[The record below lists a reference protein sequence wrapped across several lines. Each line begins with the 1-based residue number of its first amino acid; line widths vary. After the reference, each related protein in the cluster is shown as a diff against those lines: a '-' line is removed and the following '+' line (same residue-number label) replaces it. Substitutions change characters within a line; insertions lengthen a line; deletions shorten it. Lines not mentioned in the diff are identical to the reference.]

1 MQPTEKGSLNN
12 QRITVTDRKRIEID
26 GVTAI
31 LGFEEDYARLETNM
45 GNLLIEGENIK
56 IENLA
61 KDSCKI
67 LLTGSFYLLEFEN
80 SYEKKKKGKRK

>member
-1 MQPTEKGSLNN
+1 MQQIEKGSSKS
-12 QRITVTDRKRIEID
+12 QRLLVVDRKRIEID

-56 IENLA
+56 IENLS
-61 KDSCKI
+61 KDNGRIQLS
-67 LLTGSFYLLEFEN
+67 GSFYLLEYDN
-80 SYEKKKKGKRK
+80 PYDKKKKRKRQ